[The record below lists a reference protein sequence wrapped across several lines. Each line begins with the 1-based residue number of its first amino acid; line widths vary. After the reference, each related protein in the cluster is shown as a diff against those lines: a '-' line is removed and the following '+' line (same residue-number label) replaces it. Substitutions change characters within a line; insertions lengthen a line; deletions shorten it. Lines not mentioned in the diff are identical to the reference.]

1 MAALNG
7 SVKWALIGI
16 ASFVG
21 IFLVAEMMLSVY
33 RFNHYKQKEIEGTV
47 KTEKRVNGQYL

>member
-1 MAALNG
+1 MNS

-21 IFLVAEMMLSVY
+21 IFLVAEAMLSIY
-33 RFNHYKQKEIEGTV
+33 KFNHYKQKEIGNV
-47 KTEKRVNGQYL
+47 